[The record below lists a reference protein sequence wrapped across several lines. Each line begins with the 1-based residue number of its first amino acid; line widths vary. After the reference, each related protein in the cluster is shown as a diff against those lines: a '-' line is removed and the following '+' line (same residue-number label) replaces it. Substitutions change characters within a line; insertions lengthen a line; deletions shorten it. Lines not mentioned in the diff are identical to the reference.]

1 VQVIAFTFEEFVGF
15 DLNNDVEIAGRATFG
30 AVVTVAPG
38 AKTGAVFDAS
48 WDFDAQLGALFGA
61 AGA

>member
-1 VQVIAFTFEEFVGF
+1 MKVIAFTFEEFVGF
-15 DLNNDVEIAGRATFG
+15 DLNNDVEIAGWAAFG
-30 AVVTVAPG
+30 AIVTVATG
-38 AKTGAVFDAS
+38 AEPGAVFDAS